1 MRDITTLA
9 VLLITA
15 SFAPSAFAVPELKL
29 TSGLV
34 TIDLLDAS
42 SKDSCKVADCVT
54 YNGAVGSWQVDVT
67 TGLEGVLPYFELN
80 SLNAIRSGGQK
91 APLTIS
97 FSDDGLK
104 LPASFVF
111 DVGGTLS
118 STSTK
123 QVITLQA
130 WTDKVKFGHANE
142 IGSPLTFHTS
152 PFAGSTKGPTGTKN
166 TAVTIGAFIDL
177 GQLNAKGAMGFG
189 AQLDDPDPAVPEP
202 ASISMLGGA
211 LLLMGRALRRRMN
224 WN

>member
-15 SFAPSAFAVPELKL
+15 SFAPSAFAVSELKL
-29 TSGLV
+29 TSGIV
-34 TIDLLDAS
+34 TIDILDIS

-104 LPASFVF
+104 LPSSFVF

-130 WTDKVKFGHANE
+130 WTDKVKFGHAKE

-152 PFAGSTKGPTGTKN
+152 AFAGSTKGPTGTKN

-177 GQLNAKGAMGFG
+177 GHLNAKGAMGFG
-189 AQLDDPDPAVPEP
+189 AQLDPDPAVPEP

-211 LLLMGRALRRRMN
+211 LLLMGTALRRRMN